1 MKDWSGRLLL
11 GRGWA
16 IYNGPVGD
24 GEYHRHSALQI
35 CISGK
40 SDLVLDLRGQETPVI
55 CGIVVVGADQL
66 HRLHVS
72 SQPATLIYID
82 GSSAV
87 GAGVRSQLGSDAY
100 YCPDVAQSTLIRM
113 TIAENLNTQRSR
125 LAALVASRLWRA
137 AAVGVEQDVIDP
149 RVREILT
156 RLDELQYL
164 PRSVSPFARLVGL
177 SDSRL
182 RHLFKEQVGM
192 SPSKYLLWLKLQRA
206 VRYLD
211 KEHSLTGAAYAGGF
225 SDSAHL
231 ARTFRRTFGISPS
244 DLTKHGSVELE
255 MEQG

>member
-1 MKDWSGRLLL
+1 MKDWAGRLLL

-16 IYNGPVGD
+16 IYHGPVGD

-40 SDLVLDLRGQETPVI
+40 SELVLDLGGQETPVI
-55 CGIVVVGADQL
+55 CGVVVVGADQS

-72 SQPATLIYID
+72 SEPATLIYID
-82 GSSAV
+82 GSSGV
-87 GAGVRSQLGSDAY
+87 GAGVRSQLGHNAY
-100 YCPDVAQSTLIRM
+100 YCPDPAQTTLIRM
-113 TIAENLNTQRSR
+113 AIAENSSTPRSR
-125 LAALVASRLWRA
+125 QAALVASRLWKA
-137 AAVGVEQDVIDP
+137 AAVRAEQDIIDP

-156 RLDELQYL
+156 RLDEVQYL

-211 KEHSLTGAAYAGGF
+211 NERSLTEAAHAGGF

-244 DLTKHGSVELE
+244 DLTKHGKVELE
-255 MEQG
+255 MKLG

>member
-72 SQPATLIYID
+72 SEPATLIYID

-100 YCPDVAQSTLIRM
+100 YCPDLAQTKLIRM
-113 TIAENLNTQRSR
+113 MIAENSNIPRSR

-137 AAVGVEQDVIDP
+137 AADVEQDIIDP

-164 PRSVSPFARLVGL
+164 PRSISPFAQLVGL
-177 SDSRL
+177 SGSRL

-211 KEHSLTGAAYAGGF
+211 KERSLTGAAYAGGF

-231 ARTFRRTFGISPS
+231 ARTFRGTFGISPS

-255 MEQG
+255 MELG

>member
-24 GEYHRHSALQI
+24 AAYHRHSAVQI
-35 CISGK
+35 CISDK
-40 SDLVLDLRGQETPVI
+40 SELVLDLGAEKTQVT
-55 CGIVVVGADQL
+55 CGAVVVGADQL

-72 SQPATLIYID
+72 SEPATLIYID
-82 GSSAV
+82 GSSRV
-87 GAGVRSQLGSDAY
+87 GAGVRSQLGSEAY
-100 YCPDVAQSTLIRM
+100 YCPELAQTTLIRM
-113 TIAENLNTQRSR
+113 TVAEKSNTPRSR
-125 LAALVASRLWRA
+125 QAALVASQLWKA
-137 AAVGVEQDVIDP
+137 APVCDEQDIIDP

-156 RLDELQYL
+156 RLDEVQYL
-164 PRSVSPFARLVGL
+164 PRSVSPFSRLVGL

-206 VRYLD
+206 VRHLD
-211 KEHSLTGAAYAGGF
+211 NEGSLTEAAYAGGF

-244 DLTKHGSVELE
+244 DLTKHGKVEWE
-255 MEQG
+255 MELG